1 MYKDQFYKSK
11 TIGTAFVP
19 VPVVLPDPTFITTAI
34 ASGIATVAATLAAS
48 WNDWFPQHHSNWYD
62 WDSSLRNKNF
72 DALMVMT
79 AKMYKDGGINNIDF
93 RSTPSD
99 QLPEFQFSGKK
110 RIELFPLIY
119 QMSNNPFAL
128 QIIQEAVS
136 NGILPSSALPQ
147 TSKNPLQSITNL
159 FQPSGSNNNSTSQ
172 SSISPIVLLAI
183 AGGVIFLITRKK
195 KK

>member
-1 MYKDQFYKSK
+1 MYQSK
-11 TIGTAFVP
+11 YIGTTVVP
-19 VPVVLPDPTFITTAI
+19 IVTGEPI
-34 ASGIATVAATLAAS
+34 SSSIATAAATLAAS

-72 DALMVMT
+72 DALMVIT